1 MLSGMN
7 RRQMISASAAGLAA
21 ASAVSASAAAPESAE
36 TDAAPTV
43 NITGVSLPV
52 IADGRL
58 RNYVFVG
65 LKLNLKP
72 GKSVEEVRAKE
83 AWFRDAIVRT
93 AHRAPF
99 SVPGDWNRLHEGAI
113 KAAMVAIGGVVMGP
127 GVVAGC
133 EVVSQ
138 SPRQRVANPTA

>member
-1 MLSGMN
+1 MN

-21 ASAVSASAAAPESAE
+21 AAAAASAHAAAPETANA
-36 TDAAPTV
+36 DAAPSA

-58 RNYVFVG
+58 RNYVFVS

-72 GKSVEEVRAKE
+72 GKPVEEVRAKE
-83 AWFRDAIVRT
+83 AYFRDAIVRT

-99 SVPGDWNRLHEGAI
+99 TLARDWNRLHEGAI
-113 KAAMVAIGGVVMGP
+113 NAAMVAIGGVVLGP
-127 GVVAGC
+127 GFVVGC

-138 SPRQRVANPTA
+138 TPRQTVASPVA